1 MTPWRWSLSKCLLMV
16 DQIIQF
22 LPLALAL
29 IAAGLAAGFVAGLF
43 GIGGGVV
50 IVPTLAFAFDQLGYS
65 STSMHLA
72 VGCSLAT
79 IVATSIRSAM
89 SHHKRGAV
97 DLDVAKGWIPWIVVG
112 AIAGAF
118 IAGAMPKQGMR
129 AVFATVLLLVS
140 LQFLFGRPNWK
151 LADNMPTGLPR
162 IGIASFLGGLS
173 GIMGIGGGTFGVTL
187 MTLCGMSVHRAV
199 GTASTWG
206 AAIGLP
212 AAIGFAITGWGLAD
226 RPPMSLG
233 YLNVPAILIIG
244 IMTTSIA
251 PLGAMVAHRL
261 DATTLKRVFGVAML
275 LVALNMLRLALG
287 F

>member
-1 MTPWRWSLSKCLLMV
+1 MLELLNSFGPL
-16 DQIIQF
+16 I
-22 LPLALAL
+22 LALAG
-29 IAAGLAAGFVAGLF
+29 AGLLAGFVAGLF

-50 IVPTLAFAFDQLGYS
+50 IVPTLAFVFDQLGYS
-65 STSMHLA
+65 TTSMHLA

-97 DLDVAKGWIPWIVVG
+97 DMEVVKGWIPWIVVG
-112 AIAGAF
+112 AILGSF

-129 AVFATVLLLVS
+129 TVFASVLLLVS

-151 LADNMPTGLPR
+151 LRDSMPTGLPR
-162 IGIASFLGGLS
+162 MGIASFLGALS

-206 AAIGLP
+206 AAIGFP

-226 RPPMSLG
+226 RPPLSIG

-244 IMTTSIA
+244 LMTTSIA
-251 PLGAMVAHRL
+251 PLGAIVAHRL
-261 DATTLKRVFGVAML
+261 NAVTLKRIFGVAML
-275 LVALNMLRLALG
+275 LVAINMLRLAMG